1 MSAPAHLF
9 ADRLSNIAIT
19 GPLVRI
25 ELATVQIPKAED
37 QQPQL
42 IPSQTLIMP
51 LDGFVASFGMMEAVM
66 KQLVK
71 DGVIK
76 LQAPAATQPALS
88 PERPAVEAKK

>member
-1 MSAPAHLF
+1 MSAPSHLF

-25 ELATVQIPKAED
+25 ELATVQVPKAED
-37 QQPQL
+37 QQLQL

-76 LQAPAATQPALS
+76 LQAPAAMEPVPF
-88 PERPAVEAKK
+88 PERQAVETKQ

>member
-1 MSAPAHLF
+1 MSQSPHLF

-25 ELATVQIPKAED
+25 ELATVQVPKAEN

-42 IPSQTLIMP
+42 TPSQTLIMP
-51 LDGFVASFGMMEAVM
+51 LDGFVASFGMMEAMM

-76 LQAPAATQPALS
+76 LQAPAATQSAPS
-88 PERPAVEAKK
+88 PERPAMEIKQ

>member
-1 MSAPAHLF
+1 MSISPNLF

-25 ELATVQIPKAED
+25 ELATVQVPKAED

-76 LQAPAATQPALS
+76 LQAPAATQPMPT
-88 PERPAVEAKK
+88 PERPAVKKKQ

>member
-1 MSAPAHLF
+1 MSQSPHLF

-25 ELATVQIPKAED
+25 ELATVQVPKAEN

-42 IPSQTLIMP
+42 TPSQTLIMP

-76 LQAPAATQPALS
+76 LQAPVAVQPVPTPESPAAKDKQ
-88 PERPAVEAKK
+88 